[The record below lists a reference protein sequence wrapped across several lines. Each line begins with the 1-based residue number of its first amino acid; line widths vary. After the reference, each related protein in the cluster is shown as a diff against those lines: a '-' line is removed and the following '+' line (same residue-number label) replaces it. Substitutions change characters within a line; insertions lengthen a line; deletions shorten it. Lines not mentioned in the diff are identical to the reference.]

1 MRNRFMAAIVWQ
13 RAEAEFLRRNRERAR
28 AQRHDEAIPLD

>member
-1 MRNRFMAAIVWQ
+1 MRNRFTAVIVWQ
-13 RAEAEFLRRNRERAR
+13 RAEAEFFRRSRERAR